1 MNSPAQITAAY
12 LQSEVLTAR
21 GWRPYERFPV
31 DGPRAA
37 RDAVNAYPAQARL
50 VRVELAEIRTQQE
63 RAA

>member
-1 MNSPAQITAAY
+1 MSAPAEITSVY

-21 GWRPYERFPV
+21 GWRPYERFPI
-31 DGPRAA
+31 DAPRAA